1 MYEDILM
8 GLLDCG
14 SADLKMLEKC
24 EYDFSDIRD
33 ILEEQGMDMSFQN
46 ILYACIDK
54 YKSNLYDKIEY
65 RIGEIEEEIKVL
77 ENESDWNNGN
87 VSNEFSNK
95 IKDLWEEKELL
106 EKLNPYEDIESF
118 INYLDTHIYI
128 TNDNSKV
135 YKEYL
140 MDIIE
145 EEDYNIGFL
154 ELELV

>member
-1 MYEDILM
+1 M
-8 GLLDCG
+8 
-14 SADLKMLEKC
+14 
-24 EYDFSDIRD
+24 
-33 ILEEQGMDMSFQN
+33 
-46 ILYACIDK
+46 
-54 YKSNLYDKIEY
+54 
-65 RIGEIEEEIKVL
+65 
-77 ENESDWNNGN
+77 
-87 VSNEFSNK
+87 
-95 IKDLWEEKELL
+95 L